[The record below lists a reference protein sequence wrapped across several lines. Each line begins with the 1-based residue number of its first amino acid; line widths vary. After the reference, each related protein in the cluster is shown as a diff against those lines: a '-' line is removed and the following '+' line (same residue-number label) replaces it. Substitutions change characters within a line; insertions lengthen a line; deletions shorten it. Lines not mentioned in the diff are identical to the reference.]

1 MSPLSVPSEQEEAAL
16 DTWDTWHTGR
26 LLVATPT
33 LGDPTFDRAVIL
45 VLDHDEDGALGVV
58 LNRASAV
65 TVQETLDGWND
76 LVADPPV
83 LFGGGPVEPT
93 AVVALGRAP
102 AGVAPD
108 GWSPIVDDV
117 RLVDLEVDPVL
128 AALEL
133 ERVRL
138 FAGYAG
144 WAPGQLEE
152 EIEQG
157 AWFTVDAEAGD
168 VFTDD
173 PDMLWHGVLA
183 RQPGGLRMMATFPE
197 DPTMN

>member
-1 MSPLSVPSEQEEAAL
+1 MDGWQ
-16 DTWDTWHTGR
+16 TGR
-26 LLVATPT
+26 LLVATPA
-33 LGDPTFDRAVIL
+33 LDDPNFARAVVL

-58 LNRASAV
+58 LNRASEV
-65 TVQETLDGWND
+65 TVEDTLPPWEH
-76 LVADPPV
+76 LVAYPAV

-93 AVVALGRAP
+93 AVVALGRAV

-108 GWSPIVDDV
+108 GWTPIVDRI
-117 RLVDLEVDPVL
+117 RLVDLDDDPVL
-128 AALEL
+128 AASDL

-152 EIEQG
+152 EIAQG
-157 AWFTVDAEAGD
+157 AWFAVDASPDD

-173 PDMLWHGVLA
+173 PDGLWQAVLR
-183 RQPGGLRMMATFPE
+183 RQEGELALLATFPP
-197 DPTMN
+197 DPSMN